1 MPLTDAQITLLND
14 YVASR
19 RVVVFTAAI
28 RNAVLSRQEPGM
40 KAVIVAW
47 QPFGG
52 KREELLQFK
61 FDFARFKA
69 LNEGLMTPKYLD
81 INLKPTLKWS
91 GTQFFPRDGVVVDYQ
106 KIDDVFGAHPVFTVE

>member
-1 MPLTDAQITLLND
+1 M
-14 YVASR
+14 
-19 RVVVFTAAI
+19 AAI
-28 RNAVLSRQEPGM
+28 PPTTVTVAVQLT
-40 KAVIVAW
+40 VTDCVAW